1 MKLYLPTRL
10 ENYVNFVDEL
20 PLLLLAE
27 VVSSSNIDHVPEVSH
42 AIESYGTFRTTR
54 DRQITSTKE
63 LSLLVSW
70 VKKNLPST
78 KSNAIRAFCK
88 KPLVKLDQERASAKS
103 LDTPMSLG
111 KLS

>member
-1 MKLYLPTRL
+1 MKLYLPTL

-27 VVSSSNIDHVPEVSH
+27 VVSSSNIDHLLEVSH
-42 AIESYGTFRTTR
+42 AIESYGTSRTTR

-70 VKKNLPST
+70 VKKTYPPPKVMPSELLQKT
-78 KSNAIRAFCK
+78 ISKARPRKGQCK
-88 KPLVKLDQERASAKS
+88 ES
-103 LDTPMSLG
+103 
-111 KLS
+111 

>member
-1 MKLYLPTRL
+1 MD
-10 ENYVNFVDEL
+10 NYVNFVDEL

-70 VKKNLPST
+70 VEKKTYPPPNVMPSELLQKT
-78 KSNAIRAFCK
+78 ISKARPRKGQCK
-88 KPLVKLDQERASAKS
+88 ES
-103 LDTPMSLG
+103 
-111 KLS
+111 

>member
-1 MKLYLPTRL
+1 MNLVTWHSTPVNFQIFTLKHL

-20 PLLLLAE
+20 LLLLLAE

-78 KSNAIRAFCK
+78 KSNAIRAF
-88 KPLVKLDQERASAKS
+88 AKNH
-103 LDTPMSLG
+103 
-111 KLS
+111 

>member
-10 ENYVNFVDEL
+10 ENYVNFVDEF

-70 VKKNLPST
+70 VKK
-78 KSNAIRAFCK
+78 
-88 KPLVKLDQERASAKS
+88 KLTLHQK
-103 LDTPMSLG
+103 
-111 KLS
+111 